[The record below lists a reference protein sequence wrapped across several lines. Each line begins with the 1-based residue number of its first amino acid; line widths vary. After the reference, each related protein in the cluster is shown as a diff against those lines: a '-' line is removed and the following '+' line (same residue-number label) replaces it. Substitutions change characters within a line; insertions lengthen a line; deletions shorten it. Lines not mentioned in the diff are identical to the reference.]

1 MRLTIWGAGA
11 IGGITGAG
19 LARAGHD
26 VLLVD
31 VNAEH
36 VAAMRRDGLTIL
48 DGRGDWHAPVRAA
61 APEEVREP
69 LDTIL
74 LAVKAQA
81 TPAAIEQLAPRLAPD
96 GIVVSLQNGL
106 NPAQIAARIGAG
118 RTLGCLVN
126 WAGDW
131 IAPGRIQFGGEGSF
145 VLGELDGGLTRR
157 LQAIGDLLSAV
168 MPVRLT
174 DNVWGLLWAKTCY
187 ASLLFATA
195 LTDETIYDVVERSA
209 PIQGMLV
216 RLVAEAMAVAEGSGV
231 RLEGFDEYDPA
242 LYRRG
247 AAGDAAAV
255 QEAMTAVSR
264 FYRGHTKVK
273 TGIWR
278 DLVVRKRRT
287 EVDAQ
292 LGVVVE
298 KGRALRIPTPLTAR
312 LVQMIHERE
321 DGSRPMAWANLDEL
335 ADLAA

>member
-1 MRLTIWGAGA
+1 MRVTIWGAGA
-11 IGGITGAG
+11 IGGITGAS

-31 VNAEH
+31 VHAEH

-48 DGRGDWHAPVRAA
+48 DGRGDWHASVRAA
-61 APEEVREP
+61 MPDEVQGP
-69 LDTIL
+69 LETIF

-81 TPAAIEQLAPRLAPD
+81 TPAALDQLAPHLAP
-96 GIVVSLQNGL
+96 GGLVVSLQNGL
-106 NPAQIAARIGAG
+106 NPEHIAARVGAA

-145 VLGELDGGLTRR
+145 VLGELDGRLTPR
-157 LQAIGDLLSAV
+157 LQSVGDLLAVV
-168 MPVRLT
+168 MPVRLSE
-174 DNVWGLLWAKTCY
+174 NVWGFLWAKTCY

-195 LTDETIYDVVERSA
+195 LTDETVYAVVER
-209 PIQGMLV
+209 PGPVPRMLV
-216 RLVAEAMAVAEGSGV
+216 RLVAEAMAVADASGV
-231 RLEGFDEYDPA
+231 RLESFDEYEPA

-255 QEAMTAVSR
+255 QAAMAAISR

-287 EVDAQ
+287 EVDSQ
-292 LGVVVE
+292 LGVLVE
-298 KGRALRIPTPLTAR
+298 KGRALGIPTPLTAR
-312 LVQMIHERE
+312 LVEMIHERE
-321 DGSRPMAWANLDEL
+321 DGSRPMAWANLEEL
-335 ADLAA
+335 AALAD